1 MYTKDRCLFVCLDLA
16 PKVLDES
23 QKKASKEF
31 LSVSFGALKALQ
43 KWQLFSYAFPLD
55 GSSPGP
61 ASSRW
66 REPLPSQR
74 RPQFRSGTVAA
85 AGWSDETPS
94 RLFPVLMA
102 IRGKAN
108 FWTLQVGCSTTVLCS
123 VGRFCSGH
131 KRREV
136 HFCVLPRANL
146 FQPSH
151 FFLDTDSMSWSSK
164 IYLSIMPY
172 TLIRAKQKL

>member
-1 MYTKDRCLFVCLDLA
+1 MSVCLFGFGAQSTGWVA
-16 PKVLDES
+16 
-23 QKKASKEF
+23 KKASKEF

-55 GSSPGP
+55 GSSPGL
-61 ASSRW
+61 ASSHW

-85 AGWSDETPS
+85 TGWSDETPS
-94 RLFPVLMA
+94 RLFPVLIA
-102 IRGKAN
+102 IGGKAN
-108 FWTLQVGCSTTVLCS
+108 FWTWQVVGCSTTVLCS
-123 VGRFCSGH
+123 VGRFRSGH
-131 KRREV
+131 KPPEV

-172 TLIRAKQKL
+172 TRIKGNQRL